1 MCGCITAL
9 IACQELGRTVGP
21 PAPTIGVLPAVT
33 HETRVTLSGTKSPGS
48 ALIVDGFQRIPPNN
62 SIIWSTAVDLTVE
75 GSNAIV
81 LHAMDDLGNL
91 SESLTVRIER
101 DTTNPAPPAV
111 STPAT
116 SPTTSTSNP
125 FTIAGTK
132 EAGTFIRLNGRR
144 ITEASNAT
152 AWTYQTTLSPPP
164 PPPAPPYNTL
174 TLTAVDAAGNES
186 APVTRLVELTG
197 PCVGVAPPRPVFPL
211 DGGAIQWG
219 RAFSWTPGATSYR
232 FELSGSPAFD
242 TFAAPPS
249 DLIDN
254 VFAPNT
260 TPPPPGVYYW
270 RVGSVD
276 ASCTAYG
283 RTRRVIIGSTTGDV
297 TGDGF
302 ADVFA
307 GASGDDQADLDAGAA
322 FLYQGGVTQD
332 LLFDA
337 AVTGQGRAT
346 AFGTAV
352 AKTGDIDRDGYVD
365 LLVGSYLAD
374 RDEIANDNTGAA
386 YLYWGGPSPAT
397 TPALVFRGEADHSFF
412 GVSVAGVGDVNGDDY
427 PDIAVG
433 AYQTPVV
440 ASCAGGTSTLSA
452 VGRVYV
458 FLGRGRGEIDA
469 IPDVVLTGETTEL
482 LGDPSSACRAGDEFG
497 LRVAGAGD
505 VNGDG
510 YDDMLVGARGYDF
523 GTDPAAGQNA
533 GRAYVFFGGPWLV
546 GVGAERANVILTG
559 SAAADEFGAT
569 VAGAGDTN
577 GDGFADF
584 LVGAPLRDFVG
595 TDSGAVTWYFGRG
608 DGISTS
614 PIEISD
620 AGAGDNFGAALASAG
635 DIDGDGLADFVVGA
649 YLAGPTDNGAV
660 VYYKGNTNPTG
671 ASAATIVG
679 ESDPNDGDQFGLSV
693 AGVGDIDGDGIDDT
707 VVGAWRHDVCFVPRQ
722 FCDDAGRVYVILG
735 PDTTTRPVASD
746 PSDWVLTGLNPG
758 DGLGVSAR

>member
-1 MCGCITAL
+1 M
-9 IACQELGRTVGP
+9 
-21 PAPTIGVLPAVT
+21 
-33 HETRVTLSGTKSPGS
+33 RVTLSGTKSPGS
-48 ALIVDGFQRIPPNN
+48 AIIVDGFQRVPVN
-62 SIIWSTAVDLTVE
+62 SSPIWTAGVDLTVE
-75 GSNAIV
+75 GTNTIV
-81 LHAMDDLGNL
+81 LEAMDDLGNL
-91 SESLTVRIER
+91 SESLIVRIER
-101 DTTNPAPPAV
+101 DTTNPAPPVV

-116 SPTTSTSNP
+116 SPTASTSNP

-132 EAGTFIRLNGRR
+132 DAGTFIRLNGRR
-144 ITEASNAT
+144 ITEASDAT

-164 PPPAPPYNTL
+164 PPPASPYNTL

-186 APVTRLVELTG
+186 ASVTISVELTG
-197 PCVGVAPPRPVFPL
+197 ACAAPPRPVFPL
-211 DGGAIQWG
+211 DGAAIRWG
-219 RAFSWTPGATSYR
+219 RAFSWTPQGGGATGYR

-242 TFAAPPS
+242 TFTEPPS
-249 DLIDN
+249 SVPSGN
-254 VFAPNT
+254 VFVPSTTAPT
-260 TPPPPGVYYW
+260 PGVYYW

-276 ASCTAYG
+276 ASCTSYG

-322 FLYQGGVTQD
+322 FLYQGGATQD

-337 AVTGQGRAT
+337 AVRGQGRST
-346 AFGTAV
+346 AFGTSV

-365 LLVGSYLAD
+365 LLVGAYLAD
-374 RDEIANDNTGAA
+374 RDETANDNTGAA

-397 TPALVFRGEADHSFF
+397 APALVFRGEADHSFF

-469 IPDVVLTGETTEL
+469 IPDVVLTGETTEI
-482 LGDPSSACRAGDEFG
+482 LGDPSSACRGGDEFG

-510 YDDMLVGARGYDF
+510 YDDLIVGARGYDF

-559 SAAADEFGAT
+559 SAAGDEFGAT
-569 VAGAGDTN
+569 VAGAGDTD
-577 GDGFADF
+577 GDGFADL

-595 TDSGAVTWYFGRG
+595 VDSGCVTWYFGRG
-608 DGISTS
+608 DGISPS

-620 AGAGDNFGAALASAG
+620 AGVGDNFGAALASAG

-660 VYYKGNTNPTG
+660 VYYMGNTNPTG
-671 ASAATIVG
+671 TSAATIVG

-693 AGVGDIDGDGIDDT
+693 AGVGDVDGDGIDDT
-707 VVGAWRHDVCFVPRQ
+707 VVGAWRHDVCFDPSRP
-722 FCDDAGRVYVILG
+722 FCDDAGRAYVILG
-735 PDTTTRPVASD
+735 PDTTTRAVASD